1 MHGTEN
7 LHESRWEK
15 PKTYVTMV
23 RNIVAVQSCQTKHQC
38 KMSLYNRKKKKMATT
53 VAKGNT
59 RTKPNILFCY
69 TQADH
74 STVKNILQKT
84 SLWYD
89 LVKWLLHLQHQ
100 SNKKQLSEDC
110 YASNWQDNPWGGA
123 LEGPAPSTRPL
134 VFIALWQ
141 TWTTREPQARCAVKT
156 QIKAVFS
163 YLGKDSQAPPQ
174 HFCAPVPP
182 RNST

>member
-38 KMSLYNRKKKKMATT
+38 KMSLYNRKKKKKKMATT

-84 SLWYD
+84 SL
-89 LVKWLLHLQHQ
+89 
-100 SNKKQLSEDC
+100 
-110 YASNWQDNPWGGA
+110 
-123 LEGPAPSTRPL
+123 
-134 VFIALWQ
+134 
-141 TWTTREPQARCAVKT
+141 
-156 QIKAVFS
+156 
-163 YLGKDSQAPPQ
+163 
-174 HFCAPVPP
+174 
-182 RNST
+182 